1 MLLTYQNKV
10 KVPERELIH
19 LSAMLDHRR
28 TIAARM
34 AKVAVMNC
42 NYGAYIELRDSFEYA
57 DELLNMSMFDG
68 YRDECTEK
76 FPEYEDDG
84 ENYVDSPFLRDVAFS
99 DGSIID
105 DTVDVPF

>member
-1 MLLTYQNKV
+1 MLVSFQDTV
-10 KVPERELIH
+10 AVPERELIH

-28 TIAARM
+28 RIAARM

-42 NYGAYIELRDSFEYA
+42 NYGTYIELRDSYEYA

-68 YRDECTEK
+68 YRDESKET
-76 FPEYEDDG
+76 FPEYVDDG
-84 ENYVDSPFLRDVAFS
+84 ENYSDSPFLVFS

-105 DTVDVPF
+105 DDLDVPF